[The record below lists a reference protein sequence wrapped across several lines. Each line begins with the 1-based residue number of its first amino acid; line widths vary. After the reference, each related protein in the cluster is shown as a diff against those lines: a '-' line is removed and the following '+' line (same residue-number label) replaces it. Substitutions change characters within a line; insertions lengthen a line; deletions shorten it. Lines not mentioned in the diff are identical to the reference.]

1 MHSEFEQD
9 AVGSQPAD
17 KAKLSAVYNIAHR
30 QMQEEDLV
38 AKLERELADA
48 KAKLY
53 KTQTVDLPQAM
64 SELGLRAGVTLTDGS
79 VIKVQPFFEA
89 SIPSQTAIDKAKGE
103 DKSKLINRM
112 QACFSWLRE
121 NGYGGIIKRD
131 VIASFGRGEDA
142 KAEVVYNELVAKG
155 MSVSDKSSVHP
166 STLKSFV
173 KERVESGDSTFPMD
187 TFAVTI
193 GNISKIERA

>member
-9 AVGSQPAD
+9 AVGAQPAD

-38 AKLERELADA
+38 KKLESELADA

-103 DKSKLINRM
+103 DKNKLINRM
-112 QACFSWLRE
+112 HACFGWLRE
-121 NGYGGIIKRD
+121 NGYGDIIKRD
-131 VIASFGRGEDA
+131 VIASFGKGEDA
-142 KAEVVYNELVAKG
+142 QAEVVYNELAAKG

-173 KERVESGDSTFPMD
+173 KERVESGDSTFPLD